1 MVVITGEGSRP
12 GPCVL
17 ALSGELD
24 FKTATEGHKRLLE
37 LGLPRGG
44 RLVVDLSAVT
54 FMDSTGIRLLLQAR
68 EHARRNGATFA
79 VVSGPH
85 EVMRVI
91 DLVGL
96 GEQLEIVA
104 PGQGAAKPVR

>member
-1 MVVITGEGSRP
+1 MIKGEGSRP
-12 GPCVL
+12 RTCVL

-24 FKTATEGHKRLLE
+24 FKTANEGHKRLLE
-37 LGLPRGG
+37 LHPPRGG
-44 RLVVDLSAVT
+44 RLLVDLSAVT

-68 EHARRNGATFA
+68 EHARRNRATFA
-79 VVSGPH
+79 VVSGPD

-96 GEQLEIVA
+96 REQLEIVA
-104 PGQGAAKPVR
+104 PGQGAAMPER